1 MISLDAK
8 WFPITWEYKNTLLH
22 NVFEASRLFPLTW
35 GRRMCCLAPRN
46 HTSHYKVEAGS
57 LLFLFS
63 SSHSLISNLR
73 YSFVLQDKNSILSNW
88 AWRQHNAQSLALLY
102 FPMAHKKRKRAIYQ
116 TIHRPISISVKHLS
130 LWFGTVTS
138 QIREMKIFIT
148 TTWTERRLFEIA
160 SSLWHDKSACMCVSV
175 FATSSAALKFLKVW
189 QCYHCNHH
197 THMVTIPPYGLKYG
211 RRKKKEIWA
220 RDNGGKTNKVK
231 LEGGK

>member
-8 WFPITWEYKNTLLH
+8 LFPITWVYKNTLLR

-35 GRRMCCLAPRN
+35 GRRMCCLALRN

-57 LLFLFS
+57 LLFLFLL
-63 SSHSLISNLR
+63 HTLWFQIC
-73 YSFVLQDKNSILSNW
+73 VIL
-88 AWRQHNAQSLALLY
+88 L
-102 FPMAHKKRKRAIYQ
+102 FCKRKTAFFLIERGNNTMHKAWHYYIFPWHTKRGRGPFTRQ
-116 TIHRPISISVKHLS
+116 FIAQFPF
-130 LWFGTVTS
+130 LWNTYPCGFDIVTS
-138 QIREMKIFIT
+138 QIRDMKIFIT

-160 SSLWHDKSACMCVSV
+160 SSLWHDTSACMCVSV

-211 RRKKKEIWA
+211 RRKKKEIWE

>member
-73 YSFVLQDKNSILSNW
+73 YLFVLQDKNSILSNW

-130 LWFGTVTS
+130 LWFWYCHFTNPWNENIYHNDMNWKETVWDC
-138 QIREMKIFIT
+138 I
-148 TTWTERRLFEIA
+148 L
-160 SSLWHDKSACMCVSV
+160 SLAWQKCMYVCVCV
-175 FATSSAALKFLKVW
+175 RHL
-189 QCYHCNHH
+189 
-197 THMVTIPPYGLKYG
+197 
-211 RRKKKEIWA
+211 
-220 RDNGGKTNKVK
+220 
-231 LEGGK
+231 